1 MRFITCAFKHGG
13 AAEEGGEDAEKTKKM
28 KSETAVWPFC
38 VVVGDTHSGSL
49 TVAPQRLRLHG
60 DGEIMRSG
68 SAEAWS

>member
-1 MRFITCAFKHGG
+1 M
-13 AAEEGGEDAEKTKKM
+13 EEQQKKEAKTQRKTKKM